1 MAIIKRNDTGQRL
14 SSTLRLNGAAFN
26 LAGRTVRF
34 HMRNNAITSAS
45 AGTVQYAPTAE
56 DVETEGEYSVEWEVT
71 LDGDEKLTFPHNGYE
86 KLTIIKDLA

>member
-1 MAIIKRNDTGQRL
+1 M
-14 SSTLRLNGAAFN
+14 RLNGAAFN

-34 HMRNNAITSAS
+34 HMRNNATGDVRSGDATITSAS